1 MELNFNLA
9 VFEVENKDSMKQIRA
24 EVLEIVEFSGEGA
37 TQLCSMHFHSVL
49 LRYFQRTGFNLKWR
63 QL

>member
-24 EVLEIVEFSGEGA
+24 EILEIVEFSGECA
-37 TQLCSMHFHSVL
+37 TQQPGAGNKPFL
-49 LRYFQRTGFNLKWR
+49 Y
-63 QL
+63 